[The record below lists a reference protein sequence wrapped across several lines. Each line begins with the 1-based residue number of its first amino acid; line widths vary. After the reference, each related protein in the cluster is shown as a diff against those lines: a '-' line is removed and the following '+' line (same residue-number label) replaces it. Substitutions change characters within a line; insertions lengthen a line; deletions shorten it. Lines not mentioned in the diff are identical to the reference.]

1 MYSGGRYC
9 EKLLKSATDTPRTNN
24 DRNPAD
30 TPLPPPP
37 PLLCDHLLLVDPVIF
52 HLKTL
57 IVPLPWVIPK
67 TKFAEVVI
75 LSRVFIDMVFA
86 HCVLIPCYADW
97 RKKKLNLSVN
107 VFSTN
112 LLIGNTIFTSPT
124 GDETAIL
131 RGHSSHA
138 NV

>member
-30 TPLPPPP
+30 TTLPPP
-37 PLLCDHLLLVDPVIF
+37 PLLCDHLLLVDP
-52 HLKTL
+52 
-57 IVPLPWVIPK
+57 PLPWVIPK

-86 HCVLIPCYADW
+86 HCVLIPCYSDW

-124 GDETAIL
+124 GDGTAIL

-138 NV
+138 SV